1 MISKVQHILLFP
13 FALIYGLV
21 IRIRNYLFDTGII
34 KATFFNMP
42 VITIGNITVGGTGKT
57 PHVEYLIR
65 MLKKEYNI
73 AVLSRGYKRKTRSFN
88 IVETGS
94 DVNTSGDEPLQIKQ
108 KHSDITVAVDRN
120 RVNGVNE
127 ILSHEPGTDI
137 IILDDAYQHRYIE
150 PGLSI
155 LLIDYNR
162 LITSDYLLPAGRLRE
177 HRSSVKRADIV
188 LITKSPTGLSA
199 IDMRLIYKKIP
210 LRPVQHL
217 YFTGMS
223 YEEPAY
229 IFNGE
234 KQAPVMNRISEE
246 LNNVLLITGIAEP
259 GPLIRYLSEY
269 ELNITHL
276 RYPDHHLYTSRD
288 YKNIT
293 DSYLSLPEGRRCI
306 ITTEKDAI
314 RLRDGI
320 SEQDSPDERLF
331 YLRINVEFLN
341 NDADEFNKL
350 ILNYVRKNKRN
361 NRLP

>member
-1 MISKVQHILLFP
+1 MRSKVQHILLFP
-13 FALIYGLV
+13 FALAYGLV

-42 VITIGNITVGGTGKT
+42 VITVGNITVGGTGKT
-57 PHVEYLIR
+57 PHVEYLVR
-65 MLKKEYNI
+65 LLKKEYNL

-94 DVNTSGDEPLQIKQ
+94 DVNTSGDEPLQVKL

-120 RVNGVNE
+120 RVNGVRG
-127 ILSHEPGTDI
+127 ILSYKPGTDI

-162 LITSDYLLPAGRLRE
+162 LITNDCLLPAGRLRE
-177 HRSSVKRADIV
+177 HRSSAKRADIV
-188 LITKSPTGLSA
+188 LITKSPPGLSA
-199 IDMRLIYKKIP
+199 IDMRLIYKKLP
-210 LRPVQHL
+210 LRPEQHL
-217 YFTGMS
+217 FFTGLS
-223 YEEPAY
+223 YDGPAY
-229 IFNGE
+229 IFNNK
-234 KQAPVMNRISEE
+234 KQAPGMTHISEE

-259 GPLIRYLSEY
+259 GSLIKYLSGY
-269 ELNITHL
+269 KLDITHL
-276 RYPDHHLYTSRD
+276 KYPDHHLYKSRD
-288 YKNIT
+288 YKNIS

-314 RLRDGI
+314 RLREGI
-320 SEQDSPDERLF
+320 CEQDFPDNMLF
-331 YLRINVEFLN
+331 YLRINIEFLN
-341 NDADEFNKL
+341 NDADEFNKF

-361 NRLP
+361 NRLS

>member
-1 MISKVQHILLFP
+1 MRRSIRQILLFP
-13 FALIYGLV
+13 FALAYGLI

-42 VITIGNITVGGTGKT
+42 VITVGNITVGGTGKT
-57 PHVEYLIR
+57 PHVEYLVS

-88 IVETGS
+88 IVQAGS
-94 DVNTSGDEPLQIKQ
+94 DVKTAGDEPLQIKI
-108 KHSDITVAVDRN
+108 KHSDITVAVDRD
-120 RVNGVNE
+120 RVNGVRE
-127 ILSHEPGTDI
+127 ILSYEPGTDI
-137 IILDDAYQHRYIE
+137 IILDDAYQHRYID

-162 LITSDYLLPAGRLRE
+162 LITGDYLLPAGRLRE

-188 LITKSPTGLSA
+188 LITKSPPDLSA
-199 IDMRLIYKKIP
+199 IDMRLIYKKLP

-217 YFTGMS
+217 FFTGLS

-229 IFNGE
+229 IFNTG
-234 KQAPVMNRISEE
+234 KQAPDMNRISEE

-259 GPLIRYLSEY
+259 DPLLQYLSGY
-269 ELNITHL
+269 KLNITHL
-276 RYPDHHLYTSRD
+276 RYPDHHLYNSGD
-288 YKNIT
+288 HKNIR
-293 DSYLSLPEGRRCI
+293 SAYLSMPEDRRCI

-314 RLRDGI
+314 RLRDDL
-320 SEQDSPDERLF
+320 SEQDFPDHRLF
-331 YLRINVEFLN
+331 YLRINIMFLN
-341 NDADEFNKL
+341 NDAGEFNKY

>member
-1 MISKVQHILLFP
+1 MKRKLQHILLFP
-13 FALIYGLV
+13 FALVYGLV
-21 IRIRNYLFDTGII
+21 IRIRNYLFDSGII

-42 VITIGNITVGGTGKT
+42 VITVGNITVGGTGKT
-57 PHVEYLIR
+57 PHVEYLVR

-88 IVETGS
+88 IVETAS
-94 DVNTSGDEPLQIKQ
+94 DVNTTGDEPLQIKL
-108 KHSDITVAVDRN
+108 KHNDITVAVDRN
-120 RVNGVNE
+120 RVNGLRE

-162 LITSDYLLPAGRLRE
+162 LIINDYLLPAGRLRE

-188 LITKSPTGLSA
+188 LITKSPPGLSA

-217 YFTGMS
+217 FFTGLS
-223 YEEPAY
+223 YDEPAY
-229 IFNGE
+229 IFKGK
-234 KQAPVMNRISEE
+234 KQAPDMKQISEE

-259 GPLIRYLSEY
+259 APLIRYLSEY
-269 ELNITHL
+269 KLNITHL
-276 RYPDHHLYTSRD
+276 KYPDHHLYKNSD

-293 DSYLSLPEGRRCI
+293 DSYRSLPAGKRCI

-314 RLRDGI
+314 RLREGI
-320 SEQDSPDERLF
+320 RKQDFPDERFF
-331 YLRINVEFLN
+331 YLRINIEFLN
-341 NDADEFNKL
+341 NDADEFNKF

-361 NRLP
+361 NRLS